1 MTLSAQYF
9 DKLYQENK
17 DPWNFEQSDYEREKY
32 SKTVNA
38 LPRALYD
45 NAFEIGCSIGVLT
58 QRLASRCHK
67 LLSVDV
73 SELPLTAAR
82 DRLKGHSHVE
92 FKCMNIPSTFPEDRF
107 DLIVVSEVGYYWSQP
122 DLEKAQQKIMKSLL
136 PGGHLLLVHW
146 TPVVND
152 YPLLGDEVHDAFDS
166 YATVTKQLTRLYH
179 HRAEK
184 YRLDLW
190 EAVPK

>member
-1 MTLSAQYF
+1 MTLPAQYF
-9 DKLYQENK
+9 DKLYRENK

-32 SKTVNA
+32 SKTINA
-38 LPRALYD
+38 LPRALYH

-58 QRLASRCHK
+58 QRLASRCQK

-73 SELPLTAAR
+73 SELPLTTAR
-82 DRLKGHSHVE
+82 ARLKDQKHVE
-92 FKCMNIPSTFPEDRF
+92 FKCMNVPTTFPEDHF
-107 DLIVVSEVGYYWSQP
+107 DLVVVSEVGYYWSQP
-122 DLEKAQQKIMKSLL
+122 DLAIALQKIMDALV

-146 TPVVND
+146 TSVVND
-152 YPLLGDEVHDAFDS
+152 YPLLGDEVHNAFDN
-166 YATVTKQLTRLYH
+166 YATLTEQLTRLYR

-190 EAVPK
+190 EAVPT